1 MRCTAVLALALTA
14 AGCSGRPP
22 SLRVLAAAS
31 LAESVAEAA
40 RAYEESGGERVRISL
55 AASSTLARQVLAGAR
70 ADVFIS
76 ANSAWMD
83 RLEEK
88 GRVVAGTRRNIFG
101 NRLVL
106 IAPARSAWPA
116 GLVDLKKP
124 GSWRLALGD
133 PGHVPAGLYAKEA
146 LKSLGIWNSV
156 EGRLLPA
163 MDARAALAYVDRG
176 EAECG
181 IVYRTDAR
189 VGVRTRIV
197 TELPSRSH
205 APIRYPA
212 AVLVGAREE
221 PARKLL
227 DFFASEA
234 SAVIWKRHG
243 FEL

>member
-1 MRCTAVLALALTA
+1 MSRTWFLALLLA
-14 AGCSGRPP
+14 AGCSGKPRP
-22 SLRVLAAAS
+22 LRLFAAAS
-31 LAESVAEAA
+31 MAESVAEAV
-40 RAYEESGGERVRISL
+40 RAYEAAGGGKVQISL
-55 AASSTLARQVLAGAR
+55 ASSSTLARQVLAGAR

-76 ANSAWMD
+76 ANAAWMD
-83 RLEEK
+83 RLEEQ
-88 GRVVAGTRRNIFG
+88 GRVVAGTRRNLLG

-106 IAPARSAWPA
+106 IAPARSSWPA

-212 AVLVGAREE
+212 AVLAGAREE
-221 PARKLL
+221 PARELL
-227 DFFASEA
+227 DFLAAEA
-234 SAVIWKRHG
+234 STAIWKRHG